1 MTLTIIQCCNDQ
13 IHSWSTSQD
22 VAGCNGAVVGGGWC
36 EPSQCEGACCCVLHG
51 NTAPPTSHRD
61 TRERVTSDHSIA
73 QGRDRRGP
81 RESYVPL
88 FRGDCEALWWTS
100 RSWGR
105 KSENTCSKVYLG
117 RWLANTGVEMNV

>member
-22 VAGCNGAVVGGGWC
+22 VTGRDGAVVGGEWC
-36 EPSQCEGACCCVLHG
+36 EPSHCEGACCCVLHG
-51 NTAPPTSHRD
+51 NAVPPTTLRD

-73 QGRDRRGP
+73 QGRDRRRP
-81 RESYVPL
+81 RKSHVPL

-105 KSENTCSKVYLG
+105 KSETFVKHMFQGIS
-117 RWLANTGVEMNV
+117 R